1 MLKPGDPGTPVPGGT
16 HVFRLARADSSSGE
30 PSYTAF
36 ELSEADRR
44 QNPPRLSVWLSELT
58 LPHQARSL
66 LQNAEQYQFA
76 LHLATDTIRS
86 LHSRLPTNGAPVTPL
101 DVVWD
106 PLSVT
111 PPGYSAPPAWLS
123 GHCGI
128 TGLLRPPGMPREAYK
143 ALRVLLL
150 KESQI
155 ERLTP

>member
-30 PSYTAF
+30 SSYTAF

-86 LHSRLPTNGAPVTPL
+86 LHSLLPTNGARLHRWT
-101 DVVWD
+101 W
-106 PLSVT
+106 
-111 PPGYSAPPAWLS
+111 
-123 GHCGI
+123 CGI
-128 TGLLRPPGMPREAYK
+128 LCRLHRPATAPLLPG
-143 ALRVLLL
+143 
-150 KESQI
+150 
-155 ERLTP
+155 